1 MRFHNYVVLTYL
13 YTNHLEDQ
21 TVTNNN
27 NSGFSLLPSNV
38 LPSNYT
44 IRLSPDL
51 DNETF
56 SGDET
61 IDISVLEET
70 NSIVLNSIEL
80 EIDHVYLQLESGSE
94 KKGLVNY
101 DQDTET
107 VTIDFEEPIHVGSAK
122 LHIEF
127 RGILND
133 QLHGFYISNYV
144 DSNGEDKKMAVTQ
157 FEATD
162 ARRCFPCWDE
172 PAIKA
177 TFQVSMT
184 VKQNLEII
192 TNTLESDRELLNDG
206 NVMVRFKPTPLMST
220 YLLAFV
226 VGQMKSIE
234 AKGDNDTL
242 VRVWTTE
249 GQENRGRFALD
260 TAVDLLE
267 YYNQYFGIKYPLEK
281 LDHIAIPDFAAGA
294 MENWGAVT
302 YREVALLFDEDS
314 SSPGTRQRIVE
325 IIAHEMAHMWFGDLV
340 TMAWWNDL
348 WLNESFASWMATKAT
363 DNLYPDWQVWTQF
376 ISEDVS
382 PGMSLD
388 GLENSHSIESEV
400 RNPAEVSQLF
410 DAISYSK
417 GASIIRMLEE
427 FLGPEIFQL
436 GLRDYLKVN
445 AYSNAEGRDLWSAM
459 EVASGTNVPAMMDT
473 WIKQVGYP
481 LIEIEKGRSV
491 DGNTDIDLTQ
501 RRFLYSGPNND
512 STLWHVPI
520 TSISSGQ
527 GDEHAQLMTDRTTK
541 FSRMKDSDWIKINS
555 GTTGFYRVK
564 YGPNELDALST
575 AVNSSELGPSD
586 RLGLLEDTFALVRAR
601 FTTADNYMSLLNS
614 YDKDDNYSVWA
625 AISAQLSSLERLLF
639 EQPFVEKFYASSES
653 LFKGV
658 IKRVGW
664 ERSLDET
671 HLASLLRSV
680 VLNQG
685 GHFGNENVLDEANR
699 RFQQF
704 LIDKVSITPDLR
716 AVTYALAAESGDR
729 ATFEQLL
736 QLADSFDLQEEKVRI
751 QGALTRFKQP
761 DLITRALELSLDPDI
776 IRIQDTPRIIMGLA
790 ANPYALRTTWE
801 FMKNNWKEF
810 DRRYGG
816 GGFAVMR
823 LVSITGA
830 FNTAEDASDV
840 KEFFSANP
848 VPAATRTVEQSLER
862 INLNNKW
869 LDFNVSALSEWFD

>member
-1 MRFHNYVVLTYL
+1 
-13 YTNHLEDQ
+13 
-21 TVTNNN
+21 VTNNN

-38 LPSNYT
+38 MPSNYT

-51 DNETF
+51 EKETF

-70 NSIVLNSIEL
+70 NLIVLNSIEL
-80 EIDHVYLQLESGSE
+80 EIDHAYLQLESGSE
-94 KKGLVNY
+94 MKGLVTY

-107 VTIDFEEPIHVGSAK
+107 ASIEFEEPIQVGSAK
-122 LHIEF
+122 LHMEF

-144 DSNGEDKKMAVTQ
+144 DFNGEDKKMAVTQ

-184 VKQNLEII
+184 VKPDLEII
-192 TNTLESDRELLNDG
+192 TNTLESGRELLNDG

-376 ISEDVS
+376 ISEDVA

-388 GLENSHSIESEV
+388 GLENSHPIESEV
-400 RNPAEVSQLF
+400 RNPDEVSQLF

-427 FLGPEIFQL
+427 FLGPEIFQS
-436 GLRDYLKVN
+436 GLKEYLKLN
-445 AYSNAEGRDLWSAM
+445 AYSNAEGKDLWSAM
-459 EVASGTNVPAMMDT
+459 EIASGTNVPAMMDT

-481 LIEIEKGRSV
+481 LIEIEKKRSS

-501 RRFLYSGPNND
+501 TRFLYSGPNND

-520 TSISSGQ
+520 TSISAGE

-541 FSRMKDSDWIKINS
+541 FSKMKDSDWIKINS

-564 YGPNELDALST
+564 YGPNELDALSK
-575 AVNSSELGPSD
+575 AVNSAELDPSD

-601 FTTADNYMSLLNS
+601 FTTANDYLSLLNS

-625 AISAQLSSLERLLF
+625 AIAGQLSSLERLLF
-639 EQPFVEKFYASSES
+639 EQPFVEEFYASSES
-653 LFKGV
+653 LFRGV
-658 IKRVGW
+658 IERVGW
-664 ERSLDET
+664 EGNSDET
-671 HLASLLRSV
+671 HLTSLLRSV
-680 VLNQG
+680 ALNQG
-685 GHFGNENVLDEANR
+685 GHFGNDNVLDEANK

-704 LIDKVSITPDLR
+704 LIDKVSISPDLR
-716 AVTYALAAESGDR
+716 AVTYGLAAESGDTV
-729 ATFEQLL
+729 TFEQLL
-736 QLADSFDLQEEKVRI
+736 QLSDSFDLQEEKVRI

-761 DLITRALELSLDPDI
+761 DLITRALELSLDPDV

-790 ANPYALRTTWE
+790 ANPYALRSTWE
-801 FMKNNWKEF
+801 FMKDNWKEF

-830 FNTAEDASDV
+830 FNTAEDAIDV
-840 KEFFSANP
+840 KEFFNANP

-862 INLNNKW
+862 INLNSQW
-869 LDFNVSALSEWFD
+869 LDFNIAALSEWFDE

>member
-1 MRFHNYVVLTYL
+1 VLTYL

-281 LDHIAIPDFAAGA
+281 LDHIAIADFAAGE

>member
-1 MRFHNYVVLTYL
+1 VLTYL